1 MKRIIL
7 ILGCAL
13 AIGGIKAQTVT
24 FNYTGSVQTW
34 TVPSCVTSVTVD
46 MAGAQGGS
54 GTGYG
59 GRVQCVYA
67 TTPLTV
73 FNIYVGG
80 AGAPDASNA
89 AGGWNGGGN
98 AGTSSGGSYGSGGGG
113 ASDIRVGGTALANR
127 VIVAGG
133 GGGINTDNNN
143 PGLGGGLTGG
153 NSNGC
158 CNTCFASWATGG
170 SQVAGGNDAV
180 GSGTC
185 CIFTPT
191 ANGSLGV
198 GANGAGPSSS
208 CNNGDGGGGGGGGY
222 YGGGAGGGY
231 GSGAGGSSYTNASC
245 SSVTHTQ
252 GYRTGNGYV
261 TLSWT
266 ATGSPIIIAGNV
278 INNVSCNGGSNGK
291 ASGIVSGGSAPFT
304 YSWAPSGGTHDTASG
319 LTAGTYTITV
329 SDPCG
334 VTSTAAITIT
344 QPLTALAAT
353 ATTTS
358 NVTCNAGSNGATSST
373 VSGGTTPYTYAWT
386 GGSTNAT
393 ATGLSAGTYTLNV
406 TDMNGCT
413 ATASAVITQ
422 PNALAIDTTYATA
435 NVLCHG
441 DSTGSAFVMVG
452 SGTMPYTYSWT
463 PGGGTTD
470 SAVGLKA
477 GAYTITV
484 NDACGAT
491 ATAMVSITEPT
502 ALSITSHSTP
512 DNGHNVGTAAISVS
526 GGISPYTYLWTPG
539 GNTTDSI
546 SGKAKGT
553 YCCKVTDGNGCIDS
567 ICVVIKSTAGIDG
580 IAGNSSQIIVYPNPN
595 NGEFTIES
603 SISGAS
609 VVEIYNILGEKVF
622 AKNLSTTKGTNQIN
636 VSNQPNGVYLYRV
649 ISESGNLLGEGKITL
664 QK

>member
-1 MKRIIL
+1 MEV
-7 ILGCAL
+7 
-13 AIGGIKAQTVT
+13 QHETV
-24 FNYTGSVQTW
+24 
-34 TVPSCVTSVTVD
+34 
-46 MAGAQGGS
+46 
-54 GTGYG
+54 
-59 GRVQCVYA
+59 
-67 TTPLTV
+67 
-73 FNIYVGG
+73 
-80 AGAPDASNA
+80 
-89 AGGWNGGGN
+89 
-98 AGTSSGGSYGSGGGG
+98 
-113 ASDIRVGGTALANR
+113 
-127 VIVAGG
+127 
-133 GGGINTDNNN
+133 
-143 PGLGGGLTGG
+143 
-153 NSNGC
+153 
-158 CNTCFASWATGG
+158 TGG
-170 SQVAGGNDAV
+170 S
-180 GSGTC
+180 
-185 CIFTPT
+185 TPYT
-191 ANGSLGV
+191 YLWT
-198 GANGAGPSSS
+198 PS
-208 CNNGDGGGGGGGGY
+208 
-222 YGGGAGGGY
+222 AQ
-231 GSGAGGSSYTNASC
+231 TNA
-245 SSVTHTQ
+245 
-252 GYRTGNGYV
+252 
-261 TLSWT
+261 T
-266 ATGSPIIIAGNV
+266 ATGLN
-278 INNVSCNGGSNGK
+278 
-291 ASGIVSGGSAPFT
+291 
-304 YSWAPSGGTHDTASG
+304 
-319 LTAGTYTITV
+319 AGTYTI
-329 SDPCG
+329 G
-334 VTSTAAITIT
+334 VTDACGNTASASVAIT
-344 QPLTALAAT
+344 QPNVLMASASAS
-353 ATTTS
+353 A
-358 NVTCNAGSNGATSST
+358 NVTCNAGSDGATSST

-386 GGSTNAT
+386 GGSTNST

-413 ATASAVITQ
+413 ATASTVITQ
-422 PNALAIDTTYATA
+422 PNVLAIDTTYATA

-441 DSTGSAFVMVG
+441 DSTGSAFVMAG

-580 IAGNSSQIIVYPNPN
+580 ITGNSSQIIVYPNPN

-622 AKNLSTTKGTNQIN
+622 TKNLSTTKGTNQIN

-649 ISESGNLLGEGKITL
+649 ISESGDLLGQGKITL